1 MEFYVY
7 NNSNKMLNK
16 ACLVDAITTLD
27 LQKKIFINLLAARM
41 LQKT

>member
-27 LQKKIFINLLAARM
+27 LQKKDIY
-41 LQKT
+41 QSTGS